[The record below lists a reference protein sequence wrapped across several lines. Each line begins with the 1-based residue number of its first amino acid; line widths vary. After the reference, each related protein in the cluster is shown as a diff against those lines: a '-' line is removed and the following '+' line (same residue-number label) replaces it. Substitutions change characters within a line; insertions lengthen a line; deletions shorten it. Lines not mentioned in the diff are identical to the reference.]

1 MLACNLLTFIIFT
14 NIRTNIFTNTFRLVS
29 VFQDLHFSG
38 DSPAPLTLAATPT
51 LSGQHPGSL
60 RGGTGSAPAVSTPE
74 ITSPSWMTPGWGL
87 LLAVWMVTWCGRV
100 SVLTADTTVTPATP
114 PASPTTP
121 TLSSPDLT
129 EAWWRAGQPGSRG
142 STPTM
147 MCLTQAMVTTAT

>member
-14 NIRTNIFTNTFRLVS
+14 NIRTNTFRLVS

-38 DSPAPLTLAATPT
+38 DSRAPPTLAATPT

-121 TLSSPDLT
+121 TQSSPDLT
-129 EAWWRAGQPGSRG
+129 AAWWRAGQPGSRG

-147 MCLTQAMVTTAT
+147 MCLTRAMVTTAT